1 MLKLH
6 EDARYSRR
14 ELLRI
19 GSLSLGGLSLA
30 QLFSARANAS
40 EVPRGPGDK
49 SVIFIFQQ
57 GGPPQFETYDPKP
70 DAPSDIRTVTG
81 ITQTTVPG
89 VFFGDTLRQ
98 LSQMAHKLT
107 IVRSFQTENGGHNI
121 RPLVGPESLNTNIG
135 AIAARVLGSTHPQTG
150 MPRNALLLPQSVCS
164 DVTPGQGRGDL
175 SSTTAVG
182 PNYAPFVPG
191 GPGPL
196 MRDLRLNL
204 PPDRFDDRRALLD
217 QMDTLNRQM
226 SRDAQ
231 FQSADQ
237 YQRQAAEVLLSGRVA
252 DALDLSRE
260 DRRLVAAYDTARYA
274 ARDNWSQANRGR
286 RGYYTGHAK
295 SLGKCLLMAR
305 RLCEAGS
312 AFVTVHADYEGVWD
326 FHADGNNLNVLD
338 GMEAVGRSFD
348 HAVAAL
354 INDIEARGLQDQIMV
369 VACGEMGRTPRINR
383 NGGRDH
389 WGRLAPLLIYG
400 GNAVPGRIIGQS
412 TRDGGEPVNNPYNSR
427 HLISTILHHL
437 WDVPA
442 VRLQPAFASVLRL
455 AEISPIPIA

>member
-1 MLKLH
+1 MLTVH
-6 EDARYSRR
+6 ENALLSRR

-30 QLFSARANAS
+30 NLFSAGANAS
-40 EVPRGPGDK
+40 QSRGSPGEK

-70 DAPSDIRTVTG
+70 DAPSDIRTMTG
-81 ITQTTVPG
+81 ITQTSIPG
-89 VFFGDTLRQ
+89 IYFGSTLRQ

-121 RPLVGPESLNTNIG
+121 RPLVGPETLNTNIG
-135 AIAARVLGSTHPQTG
+135 AIATRVLGSTHPQTG

-164 DVTPGQGRGDL
+164 DVTQGQGRGDL
-175 SSTTAVG
+175 SATTAVG
-182 PNYAPFVPG
+182 PNYAPFTPG
-191 GPGPL
+191 GPGHL

-204 PPDRFDDRRALLD
+204 PPDRFDDRRALLG
-217 QMDTLNRQM
+217 QMDTLNRQLR
-226 SRDAQ
+226 RDAEL
-231 FQSADQ
+231 QSADQ

-252 DALDLSRE
+252 DALDLARE
-260 DRRLVAAYDTARYA
+260 DGRLVAAYDTSRYA
-274 ARDNWSQANRGR
+274 ARNNWSQSTRGQ

-305 RLCEAGS
+305 RLCEAGT

-326 FHADGNNLNVLD
+326 FHADNNNLNVID

-354 INDIEARGLQDQIMV
+354 VNDIEARGLQDQIMV

-389 WGRLAPLLIYG
+389 WGKLAPLLIYG
-400 GNAVPGRIIGQS
+400 GPAAPGRVIGQS
-412 TRDGGEPVNNPYNSR
+412 TRDGGEPAGNPYNSR

-437 WDVPA
+437 WDVPT
-442 VRLQPAFASVLRL
+442 VRLQPAFAAVSRL
-455 AEISPIPIA
+455 AEISPIPIS